1 MSNPAAVP
9 EAGFSGLRLIA
20 LTALVMVAFAANSVL
35 NRMALEGGG
44 GPSSFALIRL
54 VSGAAM
60 LALLVLMRGE
70 GRALRPGR
78 AVWPGV
84 STLTLYIL
92 GFSFAYQT
100 LPAGIGALI
109 LFGGVQITMFAG
121 AVLAREPLP
130 PLRILGAGIAFAGL
144 AWLMG
149 PGAERPDP
157 LGAALMLAA
166 ALGWGL
172 FSLLGRRRGAP
183 LATMSAS
190 FLWSLPLGLLAFVLW
205 PDGTDLAGGMLA
217 VISGAVTS
225 GLGYALWYAV
235 LPQLRAAT
243 AAVVQ
248 LTVPII
254 AMAGGMLFLA
264 EPLTLRFALS
274 ALLVLGGVALSLRA
288 R

>member
-1 MSNPAAVP
+1 MNQPA
-9 EAGFSGLRLIA
+9 EATPAGTTTLRLVG

-35 NRMALEGGG
+35 NRMALEGGA
-44 GPSSFALIRL
+44 GPASFALIRL
-54 VSGAAM
+54 LAGAVTLGA
-60 LALLVLMRGE
+60 LVLMRGE
-70 GRALRPGR
+70 ARALRPSR

-84 STLTLYIL
+84 ATLTLYIL

-121 AVLAREPLP
+121 AVVAREPLS
-130 PLRILGAGIAFAGL
+130 PLRILGAVIAFGGL

-157 LGAALMLAA
+157 WGAALMLAA

-172 FSLLGRRRGAP
+172 FSLIGRRRGAP
-183 LATMSAS
+183 LATMSGS
-190 FLWSLPLGLLAFVLW
+190 FLWSVPLGLLAFALW
-205 PDGTDLAGGMLA
+205 PDSTDLRGVLLA
-217 VISGAVTS
+217 VIAGAVTS
-225 GLGYALWYAV
+225 GLGYALWYTV

-264 EPLTLRFALS
+264 EPLTLRFVLS

>member
-1 MSNPAAVP
+1 MSAASAPPPAGSA
-9 EAGFSGLRLIA
+9 GLRLVG

-35 NRMALEGGG
+35 NRMALEGGAG
-44 GPSSFALIRL
+44 ASSFALIRL
-54 VSGAAM
+54 ISGAA
-60 LALLVLMRGE
+60 LLGLLVSLRGE
-70 GRALRPGR
+70 ARALRPTR

-84 STLTLYIL
+84 ATLTLYIL
-92 GFSFAYQT
+92 GFSFAYRT

-109 LFGGVQITMFAG
+109 LFGGVQITMFSG

-130 PLRILGAGIAFAGL
+130 PLRILGATIAFAGL

-172 FSLLGRRRGAP
+172 FSLIGRKRGAP
-183 LATMSAS
+183 LQTMSAS
-190 FLWSLPLGLLAFVLW
+190 FLWSVPLGALAFAFW
-205 PDGTDLAGGMLA
+205 PDATDLRGVILA
-217 VISGAVTS
+217 VIAGAVTS
-225 GLGYALWYAV
+225 GLGYALWYTV

-264 EPLTLRFALS
+264 EPLTLRFVLS

>member
-1 MSNPAAVP
+1 MSSPDVAPRADV
-9 EAGFSGLRLIA
+9 SLLRLIG

-35 NRMALEGGG
+35 NRMALEGGA

-54 VSGAAM
+54 ISGAAI
-60 LALLVLMRGE
+60 LALLVLLRGE
-70 GRALRPGR
+70 GRALRPAR

-84 STLTLYIL
+84 ATLTLYIL

-121 AVLAREPLP
+121 AVVAREPLP
-130 PLRILGAGIAFAGL
+130 PLRILGAVIAFAGL

-172 FSLLGRRRGAP
+172 FSLIGRKRGAA

-190 FLWSLPLGLLAFVLW
+190 FLWSVPLGLAAFALW
-205 PDGTDLAGGMLA
+205 PDDTDLAGVALA
-217 VISGAVTS
+217 VTSGAVTS

-254 AMAGGMLFLA
+254 AMAGGMVFLA